1 MSIALASSFIV
12 AMFFTPFLCYVFVKK
27 GLHDPDAKPAAE
39 KKKSNSFLDKIQDA
53 YNRSLDWCIA
63 HKTVTIIGGI
73 IPLVL
78 AGLLYKFAIRQQFMP
93 SAERNQFVVE
103 LWMPTGTQIEA
114 TEAAT
119 EKLTALLD
127 GDERVV
133 NHASFIG
140 TSAPRFYYNLSPEF
154 PTTNFAQI
162 VINTTS
168 NETTLELAD
177 DLTRKVEEAVP
188 EGTPP
193 KCA

>member
-1 MSIALASSFIV
+1 M
-12 AMFFTPFLCYVFVKK
+12 T
-27 GLHDPDAKPAAE
+27 PDAKPAAE

-177 DLTRKVEEAVP
+177 DLTRKVEEAVLKDA
-188 EGTPP
+188 P